1 MRRARITGYIDQVP
15 RRERFEAAHPD
26 VRIACLGPAW
36 QAVIPC
42 PSGEEVVTRYDLKAL
57 LDSLESARG
66 DISVHR
72 AGESAGVPPRALP
85 DLYRPAGRG

>member
-1 MRRARITGYIDQVP
+1 VDRVS

-36 QAVIPC
+36 QAVIPR

-57 LDSLESARG
+57 LDSLDKREW
-66 DISVHR
+66 
-72 AGESAGVPPRALP
+72 
-85 DLYRPAGRG
+85 